1 MIERIKELRK
11 KLNLTQGEFAE
22 KIRLGHSTLGMMEVG
37 KRDINDRHIKLI
49 CDTFNVNEE
58 WLRTGDG
65 EMFISKSLDDEFYYN
80 LGYYGKKL
88 TDIQKV
94 IINEYLKVSPEAK
107 EEITKFIRN
116 VAEKINQI
124 NND

>member
-1 MIERIKELRK
+1 VKERFKQLRE

-22 KIRLGHSTLGMMEVG
+22 KVKLGQSSYGQLESGT
-37 KRDINDRHIKLI
+37 RNINDRHIKLI